1 MDSEPIRQQPYRVPA
16 SRKERVKKEI
26 DKMLEMG
33 IIQPSTS
40 QWASPIVLV
49 EKKDGDMRFC
59 VDYCKLN
66 EVSKFDAYPMPRVE
80 EVLESVSA
88 AKFISTLDLVKG
100 YWQIPM
106 AEESR
111 EKRPSLLPLA
121 STSSR

>member
-1 MDSEPIRQQPYRVPA
+1 
-16 SRKERVKKEI
+16 
-26 DKMLEMG
+26 MLEMG

-40 QWASPIVLV
+40 PWASPIVLV
-49 EKKDGDMRFC
+49 EKKDGDIRFC
-59 VDYCKLN
+59 VDYRKLN

-80 EVLESVSA
+80 EVLENVGA
-88 AKFISTLDLVKG
+88 AKFISTLDLAKG

-111 EKRPSLLPLA
+111 EKKRPSLRPLA